1 MKRIIVIKKPATR
14 RKKNILET
22 RQLAEATL
30 LSPNI
35 PAITASTKNI
45 MASISNIIWT
55 IIS

>member
-30 LSPNI
+30 LSPKI
-35 PAITASTKNI
+35 PAIMASTRNITASIN
-45 MASISNIIWT
+45 SII
-55 IIS
+55 